1 VANDKT
7 LVIVESP
14 AKAKK
19 IAGYLGD
26 DYIVMASVGHVR
38 DLASKASDLPEG
50 ERKHSWSKLAVNVD
64 DGFRPYYIV
73 HPSKAATIRDL
84 KAALKQSDALLL
96 ATDEDREGEAISWHL
111 LEVLRPKVPV
121 QRMVFNEITADAI
134 REAVA
139 HPRDLDMDLVQ
150 AQETRRIVDRLYGY
164 PVSEVL
170 WKKIG
175 REAKSAGRVQSVAV
189 RLVVDR
195 ERERIAFNSA
205 GYWDIDAIFA
215 PQDFKARLST
225 VDGVRVAIGKDFDQ
239 SGQLKA
245 EDKVTLLDEV
255 RATSLADGLK
265 PATFTITS
273 VEQKPNQRKPS
284 APFTTST
291 MQQEASNRL
300 RWGAQ
305 RTMRIAQSLYENG
318 YITYMRTDS
327 VNLSAQAI
335 NAARVQVTE
344 LYGPE
349 YVEATPRVFPN
360 KSKNAQ
366 EAHEAIRPAGDAF
379 QTPDQLRRELNADEF
394 ALYDLVWK
402 RTVASQ
408 MVNARLATT
417 TAKIKGTATDG
428 TEVEFTASGTVVVFP
443 GFYAALKDIPEE
455 GAENENELPTLSEG
469 QTLTAKEIN
478 SVGHTTSPPSRFTE
492 AKLVQRLEE
501 LGIGRPSTYAS
512 IMSTIVDRGY
522 VWKKGSALVP
532 SFIAF
537 SVVRLLEQHFAELV
551 DYNFTANMENLLDE
565 IANGQANQVDQL
577 EAFWRGGD
585 SLAGPFPGIKPLT
598 EDLGAIDARSIA
610 TMPIAGTDAHIRVGR
625 YGAYVERGEE
635 RANIPVGLAPDELNA
650 AKAEELLAEPTGDRE
665 LGIDPVTGLNLLA
678 KSGRYG
684 PYVTEVLAEGAKKS
698 DKPRTASLFSEMN
711 LNEVTLED
719 ALKLLS
725 LPREVGI
732 DPATSEEITVQNGR
746 YGPYL
751 MRGTD
756 SRSIGSEDEIFTITL
771 EQALALYAQPKQ
783 RRGRGQ
789 AAGPLREIGADPTT
803 NLHVVVRDGRFGP
816 YVTDGVT
823 NASLRTADDPMT
835 VSIDR
840 ASDLL
845 SERRAKEALEGPTK
859 KTVKRTAKKTTAKKT
874 VAKKAAAKK
883 TVAKKAADRNLTT
896 RTVKKASAKKAA
908 KKAATKK
915 IAVPG

>member
-1 VANDKT
+1 
-7 LVIVESP
+7 
-14 AKAKK
+14 
-19 IAGYLGD
+19 
-26 DYIVMASVGHVR
+26 MASVGHVR

-84 KAALKQSDALLL
+84 KTALKGADALLL

-215 PQDFKARLST
+215 PQDFRARLST

-245 EDKVTLLDEV
+245 EDKVTLLDEA
-255 RATSLADGLK
+255 RANSLADGLK

-366 EAHEAIRPAGDAF
+366 EAHEAIRPAGDSF

-551 DYNFTANMENLLDE
+551 DYNFTANMENSLDE
-565 IANGQANQVDQL
+565 IANGQAKQVDQL

-665 LGIDPVTGLNLLA
+665 LGVDPVTGLNLLA

-732 DPATSEEITVQNGR
+732 DPTTSEEITVQNGR

-789 AAGPLREIGADPTT
+789 AAGPLREIGPDPTT

-859 KTVKRTAKKTTAKKT
+859 KTVKRVAKKTT
-874 VAKKAAAKK
+874 AKKAAAKK

-896 RTVKKASAKKAA
+896 RTVKKAGAKKAA
-908 KKAATKK
+908 KKAAAKK